1 MLRPER
7 LRDVLAL
14 LPREDDAAKVGV
26 HAVVLVEDARVLRK
40 RLDGAPEDGPGLAVD
55 GVAVGDGA
63 CVRAG
68 FVDGGVWMRVSV
80 CRVMGDR
87 VRD

>member
-1 MLRPER
+1 MILQNTRPMLRSER
-7 LRDVLAL
+7 LRDILAL

-26 HAVVLVEDARVLRK
+26 HAVVLVEDAGVLRK

-63 CVRAG
+63 RVWAG
-68 FVDGGVWMRVSV
+68 FVDGRIWVESV
-80 CRVMGDR
+80 RG
-87 VRD
+87 